1 MSHGGDIYRNKVNI
15 DFSVNLNPLGIR
27 DEMKEA
33 LVESLERSIQYPDM
47 EQRLLREKI
56 SIAEDIDYANVF
68 AGCGAS
74 ELIHAIARSNGVGS
88 ALIFAPSYTG
98 YERALDSAGVDICYH
113 NTLKESDFDLTPDD
127 ITAIG
132 EQTDLVFLCDPI
144 NPTGKNIKEEVLE
157 ETVRRANAAGTRVIL
172 DESFYLMSEGCNGSF
187 RSHSIDLLK
196 AYDNLY
202 IIRSFTK
209 LFCVPGIRAG
219 VVFASHE
226 GIKEIARQ
234 VPEWNLPVTSEAVIS
249 VGYDLMKKKNYL
261 KDTLELIRSG
271 RKYLTDS
278 LRNFGF
284 RVYDSDTSFVLF
296 EGPEGLKDKLLN
308 KGILIRECSDYD
320 GLDERYYRV
329 AVRTEA
335 DNKELIKAI
344 GESLV

>member
-15 DFSVNLNPLGIR
+15 DFSINLNPLGIR
-27 DEMKEA
+27 DEIKAA
-33 LVESLERSIQYPDM
+33 LSDSLERSIQYPDM
-47 EQRLLREKI
+47 EQRALREKI
-56 SIAEDIDYANVF
+56 SAAEGLDYANVL

-74 ELIHAIARSNGVGS
+74 ELISAMVRSTGAKS
-88 ALIFAPSYTG
+88 ALIYAPSYTG

-127 ITAIG
+127 IDAIG

-157 ETVRRANAAGTRVIL
+157 ETIRRANAAGTKVIL

-187 RSHSIDLLK
+187 RSRSIDLLK

-202 IIRSFTK
+202 ILRSFTK

-226 GIKEIARQ
+226 GIKEIAGQ

-249 VGYDLMKKKNYL
+249 AGYDLLKDKTFL
-261 KDTLELIRSG
+261 KDTLEKIRSG
-271 RKYLTDS
+271 RQYLTEN
-278 LRNFGF
+278 LRKSGF

-296 EGPEGLKDKLLN
+296 EGPEGLRDKLLK
-308 KGILIRECSDYD
+308 KGILIRECGDYA

-335 DNKELIKAI
+335 ENKALVNAI
-344 GESLV
+344 GECLV